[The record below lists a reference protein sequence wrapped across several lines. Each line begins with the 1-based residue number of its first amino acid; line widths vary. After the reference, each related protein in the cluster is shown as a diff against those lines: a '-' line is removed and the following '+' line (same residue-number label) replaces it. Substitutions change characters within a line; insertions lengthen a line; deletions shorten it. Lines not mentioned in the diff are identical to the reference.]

1 MPTIDLPIGPL
12 DYRDLGPKAGGRPV
26 AVFVHG
32 FLVNSTLW
40 DPVAEKLAADG
51 VRCILPDWPL
61 GAHRRPVNPD
71 AGLSP
76 AAVADA
82 VAGLL
87 DALGLQDV
95 VLVGSDTGGG
105 LCQLAL
111 RGDTHRVSGLVLT
124 NCDAFEQFPPR
135 FFVPLFILARSR
147 PAVWAV
153 AQQTR
158 LRAVR
163 HSPLGFG
170 PLLNRPR
177 PASLTRAWIQPLLDS
192 AAIRRDVTRFARG
205 MRRTELLHA
214 ATWLGQFEG
223 PVRLVWGTRDK
234 HFTIGLG
241 RRLAAT
247 FRRARLD
254 EVADATTFVSID
266 RPDAV
271 VSAVR
276 DVLATSHRWDR
287 PTPSNTHN
295 PGVHPSY
302 YHSPCTEHNW
312 SICAH
317 TQQGSHLR

>member
-61 GAHRRPVNPD
+61 GAHRRPVDPGAD
-71 AGLSP
+71 LSP
-76 AAVADA
+76 VAVASA
-82 VAGLL
+82 VTDLL
-87 DALGLQDV
+87 GALGLHDV
-95 VLVGSDTGGG
+95 ILVGSDTGGA

-111 RGDTHRVSGLVLT
+111 RRDTHLLGCLVLT
-124 NCDAFEQFPPR
+124 YCDAFEQFPPR
-135 FFVPLFILARSR
+135 FFVPLFTLARSR
-147 PAVWAV
+147 LAVWTV

-163 HSPLGFG
+163 HSPLAFG
-170 PLLNRPR
+170 PLLNRPL
-177 PASLTRAWIQPLLDS
+177 PAGLTRGWIQPLLDS
-192 AAIRRDVTRFARG
+192 PAIRRDVTRFARG
-205 MRRTELLHA
+205 MQRTELADA
-214 ATWLGQFEG
+214 ATWLGKFEG

-234 HFTIGLG
+234 HFTIELG
-241 RRLAAT
+241 RRLAAA
-247 FRRARLD
+247 FQHAQLD

-276 DVLATSHRWDR
+276 DVFAKS
-287 PTPSNTHN
+287 
-295 PGVHPSY
+295 PG
-302 YHSPCTEHNW
+302 
-312 SICAH
+312 
-317 TQQGSHLR
+317 

>member
-1 MPTIDLPIGPL
+1 MPTIDLPIGPV
-12 DYRDLGPKAGGRPV
+12 DYRIVGPTAADSPV

-32 FLVNSTLW
+32 FLVNATVW
-40 DPVAEKLAADG
+40 DPVAEQLAADG

-61 GAHRRPVNPD
+61 GAHRRPVKVD
-71 AGLSP
+71 ADLSP
-76 AAVADA
+76 IGVAGAVT
-82 VAGLL
+82 GLL
-87 DALGLQDV
+87 DALDLHDV

-111 RGDTHRVSGLVLT
+111 RGDTRRVRGLVLT

-135 FFVPLFILARSR
+135 FFVPLFLLARSR
-147 PAVWAV
+147 LAVWTL

-170 PLLNRPR
+170 PLLSRPR
-177 PASLTRAWIQPLLDS
+177 PASLTRGWIQPLLDS

-205 MRRTELLHA
+205 MHRTELADA
-214 ATWLGQFEG
+214 ATWLGQFQG

-241 RRLAAT
+241 RRLAAV
-247 FRRARLD
+247 FQRAQLD
-254 EVADATTFVSID
+254 EIPDATTFVSID

-276 DVLATSHRWDR
+276 DLLATPPGSDR
-287 PTPSNTHN
+287 TGPPSR
-295 PGVHPSY
+295 S
-302 YHSPCTEHNW
+302 
-312 SICAH
+312 AA
-317 TQQGSHLR
+317 

>member
-1 MPTIDLPIGPL
+1 MPTIDLPIGHL
-12 DYRDLGPKAGGRPV
+12 DYRVVGPRATETPV

-32 FLVNSTLW
+32 FLVNATLW

-71 AGLSP
+71 ADLSP
-76 AAVADA
+76 IAVADA
-82 VAGLL
+82 ITDLL
-87 DALGLQDV
+87 DALDLHDV
-95 VLVGSDTGGG
+95 VLVGNDTGGG
-105 LCQLAL
+105 VCQLAL
-111 RGDTHRVSGLVLT
+111 RGDTHRVRGLVLT
-124 NCDAFEQFPPR
+124 NCDAFEQFPPKY
-135 FFVPLFILARSR
+135 FVPLFTLARSQL
-147 PAVWAV
+147 AVWTL

-177 PASLTRAWIQPLLDS
+177 SASLTRSWIQPLLDS
-192 AAIRRDVTRFARG
+192 AAIRHDVTRFARRL
-205 MRRTELLHA
+205 RRTELIDA

-241 RRLAAT
+241 RRLAAA
-247 FRRARLD
+247 FRQAQLE

-266 RPDAV
+266 RPDTVA
-271 VSAVR
+271 SAVQ
-276 DVLATSHRWDR
+276 DVLAKS
-287 PTPSNTHN
+287 PT
-295 PGVHPSY
+295 
-302 YHSPCTEHNW
+302 
-312 SICAH
+312 
-317 TQQGSHLR
+317 

>member
-1 MPTIDLPIGPL
+1 MPTIDLSIGPL
-12 DYRDLGPKAGGRPV
+12 DYRDLGPAAAGTPV

-61 GAHRRPVNPD
+61 GAHRRPADPG
-71 AGLSP
+71 AALSP
-76 AAVADA
+76 TA
-82 VAGLL
+82 VAGAVTDLL
-87 DALGLQDV
+87 GALGLHDA
-95 VLVGSDTGGG
+95 VLVGSDTGGA

-135 FFVPLFILARSR
+135 FFVPLFTLARSR
-147 PAVWAV
+147 VAVWTV

-163 HSPLGFG
+163 HSPLAFG
-170 PLLNRPR
+170 PLLNRPI
-177 PASLTRAWIQPLLDS
+177 PASLTRGWIQPLLDS
-192 AAIRRDVTRFARG
+192 PAIRRDVTRFARG
-205 MRRTELLHA
+205 MQRTELADA
-214 ATWLGQFEG
+214 ATWLGRFEG
-223 PVRLVWGTRDK
+223 PVHLVWGIRDK
-234 HFTIGLG
+234 HFTIELG
-241 RRLAAT
+241 RRLAAA
-247 FRRARLD
+247 FQHAQLD

-276 DVLATSHRWDR
+276 DVLAK
-287 PTPSNTHN
+287 TP
-295 PGVHPSY
+295 
-302 YHSPCTEHNW
+302 
-312 SICAH
+312 A
-317 TQQGSHLR
+317 

>member
-1 MPTIDLPIGPL
+1 MPTIDLPLGPL
-12 DYRDLGPKAGGRPV
+12 DYRDLGPRAADTPV

-32 FLVNSTLW
+32 FLVNSALW

-51 VRCILPDWPL
+51 IRCILPDWPL

-76 AAVADA
+76 VAVAEA
-82 VAGLL
+82 ITSLL
-87 DALGLQDV
+87 DALDLHGA

-111 RGDTHRVSGLVLT
+111 RSGSHRVSGLVLT

-147 PAVWAV
+147 LAVWTL

-163 HSPLGFG
+163 HSPLAFG
-170 PLLNRPR
+170 PLLNHPR
-177 PASLTRAWIQPLLDS
+177 SASLTRGWIQPVLDS

-205 MRRTELLHA
+205 MRRTELVDA
-214 ATWLGQFEG
+214 ATWLDQFEG

-234 HFTIGLG
+234 HFTIELG
-241 RRLAAT
+241 HRLAAA
-247 FRRARLD
+247 FRQAQLD

-271 VSAVR
+271 ASAVR
-276 DVLATSHRWDR
+276 DVLAKSAR
-287 PTPSNTHN
+287 
-295 PGVHPSY
+295 
-302 YHSPCTEHNW
+302 
-312 SICAH
+312 
-317 TQQGSHLR
+317 

>member
-1 MPTIDLPIGPL
+1 MPTIDLPVGPL
-12 DYRDLGPKAGGRPV
+12 DYRDLGPRDTDTPV

-32 FLVNSTLW
+32 VLVNSTVW

-61 GAHRRPVNPD
+61 GAHRRPVHPYAD
-71 AGLSP
+71 LSP
-76 AAVADA
+76 IA
-82 VAGLL
+82 VAGAIVGLL
-87 DALGLQDV
+87 NALGLRDV

-135 FFVPLFILARSR
+135 FFVPLLILARSR
-147 PAVWAV
+147 LAVWTV

-163 HSPLGFG
+163 HSPLAFG
-170 PLLNRPR
+170 PLLNSPR
-177 PASLTRAWIQPLLDS
+177 PASLTRGWIQPLLDS
-192 AAIRRDVTRFARG
+192 AAIRRDVTRFTRG
-205 MRRTELLHA
+205 MRRTELLDA

-234 HFTIGLG
+234 LFTIGLA
-241 RRLAAT
+241 RRLAAA
-247 FRRARLD
+247 FPRAQLD

-271 VSAVR
+271 VNAVR
-276 DVLATSHRWDR
+276 DVLAESHK
-287 PTPSNTHN
+287 
-295 PGVHPSY
+295 
-302 YHSPCTEHNW
+302 
-312 SICAH
+312 
-317 TQQGSHLR
+317 

>member
-1 MPTIDLPIGPL
+1 MPTIDLPIGPI
-12 DYRDLGPKAGGRPV
+12 DYRVHGPAGAGTPV

-32 FLVNSTLW
+32 FLVNGTLW

-71 AGLSP
+71 ADLSP
-76 AAVADA
+76 TAVAGA
-82 VAGLL
+82 IAGLL
-87 DALGLQDV
+87 DALDLNDV

-111 RGDTHRVSGLVLT
+111 RGDTHRVIGLVLT

-135 FFVPLFILARSR
+135 FFVPLFTLARSR
-147 PAVWAV
+147 LAVWTL

-177 PASLTRAWIQPLLDS
+177 PAGLTRGWIQPLLDS

-205 MRRTELLHA
+205 MRRTELLDA
-214 ATWLGQFEG
+214 AAWLGRFEG

-234 HFTIGLG
+234 HFTIELC
-241 RRLAAT
+241 RRLAAA
-247 FRRARLD
+247 FPRAQLD

-271 VSAVR
+271 ASAVR
-276 DVLATSHRWDR
+276 DVLGRSH
-287 PTPSNTHN
+287 
-295 PGVHPSY
+295 G
-302 YHSPCTEHNW
+302 
-312 SICAH
+312 
-317 TQQGSHLR
+317 

>member
-1 MPTIDLPIGPL
+1 MPTIDLPIGPV
-12 DYRDLGPKAGGRPV
+12 DYRAVGPGGAGAPV

-32 FLVNSTLW
+32 FLVNATLW

-61 GAHRRPVNPD
+61 GAHRRPANPG
-71 AGLSP
+71 AVLSP
-76 AAVADA
+76 LTVADA
-82 VAGLL
+82 ITGLL
-87 DALGLQDV
+87 DALDLRDV
-95 VLVGSDTGGG
+95 VLVGSDTGGA

-111 RGDTHRVSGLVLT
+111 RGDTQRVRGLVLT

-135 FFVPLFILARSR
+135 FFAPLFALARSR
-147 PAVWAV
+147 AAVWAV

-177 PASLTRAWIQPLLDS
+177 PAKLTRGWIQPLLDS
-192 AAIRRDVTRFARG
+192 AAIRHDVTRFVRG
-205 MRRTELLHA
+205 MQHTELVSA
-214 ATWLGQFEG
+214 ATWLGHFEG

-234 HFTIGLG
+234 HFTIELG
-241 RRLAAT
+241 RRLAAA
-247 FRRARLD
+247 FPLAHLD

-271 VSAVR
+271 VSAVQ
-276 DVLATSHRWDR
+276 DVLASSR
-287 PTPSNTHN
+287 S
-295 PGVHPSY
+295 
-302 YHSPCTEHNW
+302 
-312 SICAH
+312 
-317 TQQGSHLR
+317 